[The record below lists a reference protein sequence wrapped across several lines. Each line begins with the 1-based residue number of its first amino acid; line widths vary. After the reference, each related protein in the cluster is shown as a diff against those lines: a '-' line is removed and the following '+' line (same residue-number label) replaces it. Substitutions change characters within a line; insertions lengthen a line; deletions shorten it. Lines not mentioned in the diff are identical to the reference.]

1 MSDQAPSSQHGE
13 DDAQTVPELV
23 SWVKHNNFALQ
34 LPPERL
40 AFFAGDGGDEPR
52 ALRR

>member
-1 MSDQAPSSQHGE
+1 MSDQAQSSQHREG
-13 DDAQTVPELV
+13 DAQTVPELV

-40 AFFAGDGGDEPR
+40 AFLLAMAVMSQERF
-52 ALRR
+52 RR